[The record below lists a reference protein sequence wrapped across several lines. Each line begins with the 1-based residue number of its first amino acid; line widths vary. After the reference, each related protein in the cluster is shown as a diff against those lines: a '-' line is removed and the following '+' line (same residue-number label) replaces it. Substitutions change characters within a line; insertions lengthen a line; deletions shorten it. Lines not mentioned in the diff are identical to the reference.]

1 MCTKLRPICTALKP
15 RPFSFLLLNHCKI
28 AWQHDKISTS
38 YLTFKSQYVLV
49 QQSGIQDG
57 WHWLKDDRS
66 EYHGTI
72 VHGTMKGNQM
82 VSAFDSRKHTP
93 SGGKRLLLK
102 DAKWHLSN
110 FLVDQFVSVLLGK
123 TSASALS
130 RWGYGCW
137 EIEHEKKENRIFSA
151 GPASSVRTMGPNIV

>member
-1 MCTKLRPICTALKP
+1 MNFMVR
-15 RPFSFLLLNHCKI
+15 
-28 AWQHDKISTS
+28 S
-38 YLTFKSQYVLV
+38 YNGNT
-49 QQSGIQDG
+49 
-57 WHWLKDDRS
+57 
-66 EYHGTI
+66 E
-72 VHGTMKGNQM
+72 GNQM
-82 VSAFDSRKHTP
+82 VSAFDSRKHMP

-151 GPASSVRTMGPNIV
+151 GPASSVRTMVPNIVSICNQKNELRTELKTGLRAGLRTGLATESGTETGQELRN

>member
-1 MCTKLRPICTALKP
+1 MVR
-15 RPFSFLLLNHCKI
+15 
-28 AWQHDKISTS
+28 S
-38 YLTFKSQYVLV
+38 YSV
-49 QQSGIQDG
+49 
-57 WHWLKDDRS
+57 
-66 EYHGTI
+66 E
-72 VHGTMKGNQM
+72 GNQM
-82 VSAFDSRKHTP
+82 VSAFDSGKHTP
-93 SGGKRLLLK
+93 LGGKRLLLK

-151 GPASSVRTMGPNIV
+151 GPASSVRTLGPNIVSICNLMNELRTELRVGLRTGLATEPATELGTELETELGA